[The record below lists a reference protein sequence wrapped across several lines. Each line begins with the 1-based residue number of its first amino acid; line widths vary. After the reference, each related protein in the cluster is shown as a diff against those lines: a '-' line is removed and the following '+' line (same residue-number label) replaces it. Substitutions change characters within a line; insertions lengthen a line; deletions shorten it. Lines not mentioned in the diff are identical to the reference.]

1 MQSNDERQE
10 ISCSTDSVPS
20 NQNSIVSQ
28 VNLPK
33 IGAAVWMDDVDH
45 IEGLYAFLTDEN
57 RDIEIRDFTDVDVL
71 RGDWSPLADRI
82 NRKFEGHTGRIGIHG
97 PYEGI
102 VLDARD
108 PDMRTLI
115 QSRLISGL
123 EACKAVERSPGTAHM
138 VVHSPY
144 TTWDWH
150 NALRTATECEEKVE
164 RVQLMLK
171 DIIPRAEDMGLVIVL
186 ENIEDKDPYSRVA
199 LAEVLDS
206 PAVRVSLDTGHAHY
220 AHGATGAP
228 PVDYYVRAAGDLLSH
243 VHLHDCDGF
252 ADRHWRVGKGT
263 IQWPSIFEALHELSE
278 MPRLILEMADG
289 KDILPSAE
297 WLIEAGNVR

>member
-1 MQSNDERQE
+1 
-10 ISCSTDSVPS
+10 
-20 NQNSIVSQ
+20 
-28 VNLPK
+28 
-33 IGAAVWMDDVDH
+33 
-45 IEGLYAFLTDEN
+45 
-57 RDIEIRDFTDVDVL
+57 
-71 RGDWSPLADRI
+71 
-82 NRKFEGHTGRIGIHG
+82 
-97 PYEGI
+97 
-102 VLDARD
+102 
-108 PDMRTLI
+108 
-115 QSRLISGL
+115 
-123 EACKAVERSPGTAHM
+123 
-138 VVHSPY
+138 
-144 TTWDWH
+144 
-150 NALRTATECEEKVE
+150 
-164 RVQLMLK
+164 MLK